1 MMQEDFLIAGIRV
14 SVEEVMQYLTSRV
27 SNPALRQ
34 GLFFGIILAIILI
47 GFSFISNFLGFLG
60 PLIVFALYLVF
71 AFLAGQRASQ
81 STGRLTT
88 GVIAGLLTGVVS
100 TVINYIIYV
109 IFLSLNFDTI
119 LKSFKASAKAQ
130 GQNPNSITSSSI
142 ITTIVINILINIV
155 LAILLGL
162 AGGAFGGNI
171 GRRRAQLPPTDGNQ
185 EATFEPRDERT
196 TPAGQ
201 TPPRN

>member
-1 MMQEDFLIAGIRV
+1 MMQEDFFIAGITV

-47 GFSFISNFLGFLG
+47 GFYFIDNALGFLG

-88 GVIAGLLTGVVS
+88 GVIAGLLTSVVG
-100 TVINYIIYV
+100 TLIYSIV
-109 IFLSLNFDTI
+109 YAIQVSLSFN
-119 LKSFKASAKAQ
+119 
-130 GQNPNSITSSSI
+130 
-142 ITTIVINILINIV
+142 
-155 LAILLGL
+155 AILQSL
-162 AGGAFGGNI
+162 
-171 GRRRAQLPPTDGNQ
+171 
-185 EATFEPRDERT
+185 
-196 TPAGQ
+196 
-201 TPPRN
+201 

>member
-1 MMQEDFLIAGIRV
+1 MMQEDFFIASIIG
-14 SVEEVMQYLTSRV
+14 SLEEVMQYLTSRV

-47 GFSFISNFLGFLG
+47 GFNFISNALG
-60 PLIVFALYLVF
+60 PLGILIEFALYLVF

-88 GVIAGLLTGVVS
+88 GVIAGLLTSVVS
-100 TVINYIIYV
+100 TLINTIVSAILV
-109 IFLSLNFDTI
+109 ASSFNTI
-119 LKSFKASAKAQ
+119 LQSYKASARSQ
-130 GQNPNSITSSSI
+130 GQNPNLITPSFLI
-142 ITTIVINILINIV
+142 NYLVINILISIV

-185 EATFEPRDERT
+185 EATFEPHEDRT
-196 TPAGQ
+196 TPAEQ
-201 TPPRN
+201 TPPRD